1 MVEHVLNGRLP
12 DEATV
17 SRYFQLSSNE
27 ARARLRGV
35 TSKYQRGLEK
45 QIRQSIV
52 DILNN
57 AEHDND
63 TDFYGITVNNQTVID
78 LLNSA
83 LASID
88 GTLTAVSKVRGTV
101 ASFNMHRRCWVTF
114 CKLVSAN

>member
-1 MVEHVLNGRLP
+1 MVGHVLNGRLP
-12 DEATV
+12 DEAMV

-35 TSKYQRGLEK
+35 TSKYQRGLEV

-52 DILNN
+52 DILD
-57 AEHDND
+57 AAGHDDD
-63 TDFYGITVNNQTVID
+63 TDIYSITVNNQTVID

-88 GTLTAVSKVRGTV
+88 GTLKAVSKVRGTV
-101 ASFNMHRRCWVTF
+101 ASFEMPGSSYDALRTRF
-114 CKLVSAN
+114 A